1 MQFQGVYNTG
11 FPFPGQAPPSRPSRV
26 QITNQERGV
35 YNSLLAQAD
44 SESTGR
50 IEGRQAVEFFKKS
63 GLPVEVLKKVWE
75 LATPNGE
82 SFLDRERFYVS
93 MRLIALA
100 QEGTPLNQ
108 DTVHTV
114 PKDYPKFS
122 SGSSAPS
129 SWSVPDED
137 KMKYSMIFDN
147 TSYGKG
153 YLTGMEAK
161 EIFQRTELTL
171 PDLKQVWDLVDTDRS
186 GKLNK
191 NQFIVAMHIIN
202 RRVNGRTPV
211 PDRLPSE
218 LKNLVET
225 PAETQAF
232 GNLGMP
238 AQPSAS
244 VQPPKPKDPMFDFG
258 DVTSAPV
265 IKTNFQ
271 TAPDS
276 MLNLAPPQVKTVKQ
290 DGLLGMGMSEPV
302 RNIQQDSMMG
312 MGQSLHVKP
321 AQPVPPSNQLLDD
334 WETVKDMS
342 ADISQISIKSDKSGG
357 REKIPKEKHTFSQ
370 PKAEEN
376 KEKLE
381 EEIEEY
387 KYKILE
393 QAVLDKQQMLRDK
406 ENMLKFYKS
415 VFEEDK
421 LERES
426 LEKLNKE
433 LEARVK
439 EMEKAVSKMLEIFEK
454 TQKLAKRGSFNITS
468 DHQPDSEVSAK
479 KPSTTELA
487 HPAHSHS
494 KIALDIPPVAIQSQP
509 FEVPQVKAPVK
520 QISQPEIS
528 NKPTPSVTTAPQL
541 NNSTAPQTAVTD
553 FEFPKSFG
561 YGSAH
566 KDDLPDLGIPKSAGI
581 ESNREFEEKNSSL
594 SSPGVSTGF
603 EFAKATPN
611 QGGFDFSKAGKA
623 PSVSSSFDFGGKQ
636 SAQVSM
642 QSSFDFSAA
651 KKSQDSSPDI
661 KAPKPSQ
668 PPTQASF
675 DFSAAKPAQ
684 PPIQA
689 SFDFS
694 AAKPAQPPIQAS
706 FDFNAAKPVQPPIQA
721 SFDFSAAK
729 PVQPP
734 IQASFDFS
742 AAKPVQPPIQASFDF
757 SAAKPVQPPIQAS
770 FDFSAAK
777 SAQPPI
783 QASFDF
789 SAAKPAQPQDSS
801 FTFDSDKPAKDS
813 KESLD
818 FNMDKQSFGFNFNT
832 QSRSGFTGS
841 FADFDSSAFS
851 TAPANFAS
859 FQEGVFSLDP
869 SKITQ
874 KPSSKQAFDFS

>member
-1 MQFQGVYNTG
+1 MQFQGAYNTG
-11 FPFPGQAPPSRPSRV
+11 FPFPGQAQPNRPARV

-44 SESTGR
+44 SESTGK

-75 LATPNGE
+75 LATPNSE
-82 SFLDRERFYVS
+82 SFLDRERFYIS

-137 KMKYSMIFDN
+137 KMKYSMIFEN

-153 YLTGMEAK
+153 FLTGMEAK

-202 RRVNGRTPV
+202 RKVNGRTPV

-244 VQPPKPKDPMFDFG
+244 VQPPKPKDPTFDFG
-258 DVTSAPV
+258 DVKSAPV

-276 MLNLAPPQVKTVKQ
+276 MLNLAPPQPQLKTVQQ
-290 DGLLGMGMSEPV
+290 DGLLGMGVVEPV

-312 MGQSLHVKP
+312 MSQSLPVKP
-321 AQPVPPSNQLLDD
+321 AQTVTTSHSMPSNQLIND
-334 WETVKDMS
+334 WETVKDLS
-342 ADISQISIKSDKSGG
+342 ADMSQISIKSDKSAGK
-357 REKIPKEKHTFSQ
+357 EKIPKEKHTFSQ
-370 PKAEEN
+370 PKVEEN
-376 KEKLE
+376 KERLE

-393 QAVLDKQQMLRDK
+393 QAILDKQQMLRDK

-468 DHQPDSEVSAK
+468 DSQPESELAAK
-479 KPSTTELA
+479 RPSTIEPA

-494 KIALDIPPVAIQSQP
+494 RIASDIPPVSTQSQP

-520 QISQPEIS
+520 QLSQPEIS
-528 NKPTPSVTTAPQL
+528 NKPIPQGTTAPQL
-541 NNSTAPQTAVTD
+541 NNTTAPQTASTD

-561 YGSAH
+561 YGLAL
-566 KDDLPDLGIPKSAGI
+566 KEDLPDLGIPKSAGI
-581 ESNREFEEKNSSL
+581 EVNREFEEKNSSL

-603 EFAKATPN
+603 EFAKATQN
-611 QGGFDFSKAGKA
+611 QGGFDFSKAAKA
-623 PSVSSSFDFGGKQ
+623 PSVSNSFDFGGKQGQESLSSSFDFGGKQ
-636 SAQVSM
+636 SVQVSM
-642 QSSFDFSAA
+642 QSSFDFGAA
-651 KKSQDSSPDI
+651 KKSQDSSLEI
-661 KAPKPSQ
+661 NATKPNQ
-668 PPTQASF
+668 LPTQASF

-706 FDFNAAKPVQPPIQA
+706 FDF
-721 SFDFSAAK
+721 SAAK
-729 PVQPP
+729 P
-734 IQASFDFS
+734 
-742 AAKPVQPPIQASFDF
+742 
-757 SAAKPVQPPIQAS
+757 
-770 FDFSAAK
+770 
-777 SAQPPI
+777 AQPPI

-789 SAAKPAQPQDSS
+789 SAAKPAQPPISTSFDFGAPKTSKPQDSS
-801 FTFDSDKPAKDS
+801 FTFDSDKPAKDP
-813 KESLD
+813 KESFD

-832 QSRSGFTGS
+832 QSKGGFTGS